1 MRPFGSG
8 LRFVPRPVSGMPNE
22 SIRRCPGPR
31 ADRGQRHR
39 FGAARAGQSGMAENG
54 AVAGPAGLRD
64 RKKARTRALI
74 REQALRLFA
83 GQGFRETAAEQIAGW
98 VG

>member
-1 MRPFGSG
+1 
-8 LRFVPRPVSGMPNE
+8 
-22 SIRRCPGPR
+22 
-31 ADRGQRHR
+31 
-39 FGAARAGQSGMAENG
+39 MAENG